1 MEWIWLLF
9 PLLSDTFS
17 PTTTPNQ
24 NRYNNIDSCLF
35 KWSYPCLFKV
45 SPTHNCKCKERR
57 IAFLNQIESTHS
69 TILFFCTW
77 WSNMKC
83 EGGCCSGGRF
93 EETETG
99 WAEECGV
106 WASHHN
112 YAPPPLSPLNTS
124 VILLHI
130 LNTCG
135 HGAAAWPQDHHVTS
149 NNKQIKVMNW

>member
-1 MEWIWLLF
+1 MEWIWLLS

-17 PTTTPNQ
+17 PATTPNQ

-45 SPTHNCKCKERR
+45 SPTNHCKCKERR

-99 WAEECGV
+99 W
-106 WASHHN
+106 
-112 YAPPPLSPLNTS
+112 
-124 VILLHI
+124 
-130 LNTCG
+130 
-135 HGAAAWPQDHHVTS
+135 GAASVGITSQLCTTSTVSTQHLCHPPSHPQHLWPWSGSMTTRSSCH
-149 NNKQIKVMNW
+149 

>member
-1 MEWIWLLF
+1 MEWIWLLS

-69 TILFFCTW
+69 TILFFCTR
-77 WSNMKC
+77 SNMKC
-83 EGGCCSGGRF
+83 ERSCCSGGRF

-99 WAEECGV
+99 RGA
-106 WASHHN
+106 ASVGITSQ
-112 YAPPPLSPLNTS
+112 LCTTSTVSTQLNTS

-135 HGAAAWPQDHHVTS
+135 HGAAAWAQDHHVTS
-149 NNKQIKVMNW
+149 NN